1 MGYREIL
8 LELPTD
14 YTEDQLRSKIENE
27 LKTKEFSYQIKEKPR
42 CQKEDQYPLANF
54 NFSIFR
60 AD

>member
-27 LKTKEFSYQIKEKPR
+27 LKTKEFSYQIKEK
-42 CQKEDQYPLANF
+42 A
-54 NFSIFR
+54 
-60 AD
+60 